1 MTRILIADDESE
13 ICQMI
18 QSYAALDGYE
28 IIGVS
33 DGAEAVELCRKQDFD
48 LMILD
53 IMMPD
58 MDGYTAC
65 RKIREFK
72 DIPVLMLSARGEEYG
87 RLSGFETGID
97 DCITKPFSP
106 NELIARVHVI
116 ISRHHSGFSEKNCIL
131 RFGGLELNLL
141 GHDLY
146 IDGIRT
152 AFTTKEYA
160 LLAYLAENK
169 GIILSRENIL
179 STIWGYQ

>member
-1 MTRILIADDESE
+1 
-13 ICQMI
+13 
-18 QSYAALDGYE
+18 
-28 IIGVS
+28 
-33 DGAEAVELCRKQDFD
+33 
-48 LMILD
+48 
-53 IMMPD
+53 
-58 MDGYTAC
+58 
-65 RKIREFK
+65 
-72 DIPVLMLSARGEEYG
+72 MLSARGEEYG